1 LLDYAAL
8 DVLLELL
15 ARLIPLTQGTAVGR
29 ARRKEYLQQ
38 VFLTSPGI
46 FSHGN
51 DIVQLLERVPS
62 DDWEETASELID
74 ILARDIA

>member
-1 LLDYAAL
+1 LLDYWAL

-29 ARRKEYLQQ
+29 ARRKEFLQK
-38 VFLTSPGI
+38 VFLTASGS

-51 DIVQLLERVPS
+51 DIVQLLEHISGDV
-62 DDWEETASELID
+62 WEETASKIIEV
-74 ILARDIA
+74 LARDIA